1 MSVSDVVII
10 GGGTMG
16 LAIALEL
23 RWRGASVTVLS
34 RNFAE
39 AAFHAA
45 AGMLA
50 PQAEQLPPG
59 PMLDLCLQSRA
70 MYPDWTHKLEELT
83 GLDAGY
89 WACGILAPMYAEDRV
104 SNGDTDTCSDETNGE
119 LAAEWLDRDAIHQH
133 QPGLSPDVIGGWW
146 YPQDAQ
152 VDNRLLATALRMAVQ
167 EAGVQLQEG
176 VVVNQICRQGQQV
189 IGMQTSQGLVQAGH
203 YILATG
209 AWSQELLPIPVQ
221 PRKGQ
226 MLSLR
231 MNASDRQALS
241 LSQVL
246 FGSEIYIVPRRNG
259 RVVLGATSEDV
270 DFTPN
275 NTPAGIQTLLGN
287 ATRLVPRLAQVAI
300 EEFWWGFRPNTP
312 DELPILG
319 NSPYSNLTLATGH
332 YRNGILLAPVTAEFI
347 ANLVMHHQIAAQL
360 LPFHW
365 SRFRTSRHSEAIWG

>member
-23 RWRGASVTVLS
+23 RWRGLTVQVLS

-39 AAFHAA
+39 AALHAA

-50 PQAEQLPPG
+50 PQAEQLSPS

-70 MYPDWTHKLEELT
+70 MYPDWTRKLEELT

-89 WACGILAPMYAEDRV
+89 WACGILAPMYEEDILAG
-104 SNGDTDTCSDETNGE
+104 GDRDDREDG
-119 LAAEWLDRDAIHQH
+119 AWGAEWLDRDTIHAH
-133 QPGLSPDVIGGWW
+133 QPGLSPDVMGGWW

-152 VDNRLLATALRMAVQ
+152 VDNRALATALRMAVQ
-167 EAGVQLQEG
+167 EAGVRLQEG
-176 VVVNQICRQGQQV
+176 VTVNQFWCEDHQV
-189 IGMQTSQGLVQAGH
+189 MGIHTSQGMVQASH

-221 PRKGQ
+221 PKKGQ

-231 MNASDRQALS
+231 INDVDRQS
-241 LSQVL
+241 LNLQQVL
-246 FGSEIYIVPRRNG
+246 FGTGIYVVPRRLT
-259 RVVLGATSEDV
+259 RIVLGATSEDAG
-270 DFTPN
+270 FTPT

-287 ATRLVPRLAQVAI
+287 ATRLVPLFANLPI
-300 EEFWWGFRPNTP
+300 EEFWWGFRPTTP

-319 NSPYSNLTLATGH
+319 NSPYRNLTLATGH
-332 YRNGILLAPVTAEFI
+332 YRNGILLAPITAKLI
-347 ANLVMHHQIAAQL
+347 ADQVVDSTSNPQL
-360 LPFHW
+360 QPFHW
-365 SRFRTSRHSEAIWG
+365 SRFQRSNQT